1 MYAHLIF
8 WNVLRLCQQRKTGMK
23 PGREKLEELDKEFWN
38 GKTVL
43 ISYSFLKLEETQR
56 LAYTSN
62 TAIKVAL
69 NLPNAWALCGCLI

>member
-1 MYAHLIF
+1 MLTWSSETSWGCVNKEKLG
-8 WNVLRLCQQRKTGMK
+8 WNQAGKN
-23 PGREKLEELDKEFWN
+23 LEELDKEFWN

-43 ISYSFLKLEETQR
+43 ILYSFPKLEETQR

-69 NLPNAWALCGCLI
+69 NLPNAWALCGYLI